1 MVSCENLADDNNVAA
16 QQQYK
21 TAAASSAKPHHHVA
35 RKTGSIFLNPFKN
48 GNYYCVPVCGQIHF
62 VIMVT
67 N

>member
-21 TAAASSAKPHHHVA
+21 TASSAKPHHHVA

-48 GNYYCVPVCGQIHF
+48 GNFNSGLEQIHF
-62 VIMVT
+62 AIMIT